1 MKLFITATILKLSLC
16 SLLFSQYKPEGFEG
30 VELGMSP
37 SALVDVRPNAKPF
50 SVAPDSTLDAQQ
62 EQNLDSVEALLEV
75 VPDGRPTH
83 VMFKFIDSSL
93 SSATYVYGQSERNT
107 LLKILESNG
116 SYHGIEPSA
125 EKNRAMVKWSF
136 SDGTNAYLTLPVELD
151 ITGSFSVIYQ
161 IMSKAEVEQ
170 FEAYRNSDNQP
181 SKFESTSSFL
191 DEKLKNLIT
200 LDSSPSIA
208 TSPPVVKQVVKGTEE
223 ITLPGPT
230 IEESAEIVV
239 TEPVEEDVEQS
250 FNWLLWLVGA
260 LVVVVGIGL
269 ALRKKPH
276 QRS

>member
-1 MKLFITATILKLSLC
+1 MRLFITATILKLSLC

-37 SALVDVRPNAKPF
+37 SALVDVRPNAKPL
-50 SVAPDSTLDAQQ
+50 SVAPDSTSGAEQ

-75 VPDGRPTH
+75 VPDGRPAH

-136 SDGTNAYLTLPVELD
+136 SDGTNAYLTLPTEFDL
-151 ITGSFSVIYQ
+151 TGSFSVIYQ
-161 IMSKAEVEQ
+161 IMSKVEVEQ

-181 SKFESTSSFL
+181 SEFESMSSVL

-200 LDSSPSIA
+200 LDSSPSVT
-208 TSPPVVKQVVKGTEE
+208 TSTSSTEE
-223 ITLPGPT
+223 TAEST
-230 IEESAEIVV
+230 EETSAPEPATEKSAEAA
-239 TEPVEEDVEQS
+239 TPEPSEEPAEPS
-250 FNWLLWLVGA
+250 SNWWLWLIGA
-260 LVVVVGIGL
+260 VVVVGGIL
-269 ALRKKPH
+269 VLRPKK
-276 QRS
+276 

>member
-1 MKLFITATILKLSLC
+1 MRLFITATILKLSLC

-30 VELGMSP
+30 VALGMSP
-37 SALVDVRPNAKPF
+37 SALVDVRPNAKHLA
-50 SVAPDSTLDAQQ
+50 VAPDSSLNEQQ
-62 EQNLDSVEALLEV
+62 EHNLDSVEALLEV

-107 LLKILESNG
+107 LLEILESNG

-136 SDGTNAYLTLPVELD
+136 SDGTNAYLTLPTELD
-151 ITGSFSVIYQ
+151 LTGSFSVIYQ

-170 FEAYRNSDNQP
+170 FEAYRNSDKQP
-181 SKFESTSSFL
+181 SEFESTSSIL

-200 LDSSPSIA
+200 LDSSPSAA
-208 TSPPVVKQVVKGTEE
+208 TSTSFVEQVDKGTEE
-223 ITLPGPT
+223 VAAPEPA
-230 IEESAEIVV
+230 IEKEPAKAIV

-250 FNWLLWLVGA
+250 SNWWPWFIGILVIVGVLG
-260 LVVVVGIGL
+260 LVVR
-269 ALRKKPH
+269 RKN
-276 QRS
+276 